1 MNQIKCC
8 GDEVPDKKVVE
19 KVLRSLPQKFEHVV
33 AVIEETK
40 NLRELS
46 VYELM
51 GSLEAHE
58 RRISKYSTPVEQ
70 AFQTKLNISEKK
82 QEQKDRAENNRESYG
97 RGGRSRGR
105 GRGRAGSQFRRDD
118 QFWNRSG
125 NIKGNCYVC
134 KKAGH
139 ESKDCHFRCRRCKI
153 PNHSERD
160 CYYKNKQQQ
169 QQSSQ
174 STVNFSKE
182 NESKQVFYSYF
193 NTVEDMNEVWFL
205 DSGYRNHVTGNKEH
219 FVEIDNSYNSLL
231 ELGDSKKLKIEGKG
245 VVAIKAANGEEKQ
258 INDVVY
264 SPGITQNLL
273 SIGQMMKKGYKITF
287 ADGQCEIID
296 KNEKRIAVVKMTTNN
311 LFPLKMNSC
320 INVALKSEITDEAQL
335 WHLRY
340 GHLNHKGLMLLKENN
355 MVIGLPRIQP
365 TETAFCEGCVY
376 GKQHRFPFPKTSWR
390 AKAPL
395 ELKEKFDEK
404 SEKLVF
410 IGYNNESKGYR
421 LIDPKTNKLVISR
434 DVIFNE
440 NAAWKWENETSQSH
454 PTFSYP
460 EAPVAVPS
468 LNPTNSTA
476 AGSSGTNSENE
487 ISEDETP
494 PQRIDSYLQKNE
506 FAKSSVEPSLYVKKC
521 DADFLVACLY
531 MDDLI
536 YTSTSKALLE
546 EFKKA
551 MMDEFEM
558 TDLGL
563 MKYFLGFQVRQ
574 SKGEI
579 FISQEKYVDDIL
591 KKLHMEK
598 VKAVATPMALNEKLQ
613 QYDGAEKFDSKIYRS
628 LIGSLIYL
636 THTRMDIVQ
645 SVSLLSRNPKAFSL
659 PNQRPHSRS
668 SLPILSALAISVWIS
683 LQPRCRSTNR
693 SSVHPPLLE
702 AIAPLS
708 ASCDL
713 AGQSLSCDTK
723 FPLSSCYSIFL
734 LLSNDVA
741 LLQHCLNDIR
751 K

>member
-1 MNQIKCC
+1 MATSSSSMFFTYSPSQNPIFDGEHYDYWSSQMETIFLSQDLWSIINKDDNSSS
-8 GDEVPDKKVVE
+8 DEGEATTSEE
-19 KVLRSLPQKFEHVV
+19 KGKAVKEI
-33 AVIEETK
+33 VIEKAAKENVMK
-40 NLRELS
+40 DAMALRILQQS
-46 VYELM
+46 
-51 GSLEAHE
+51 
-58 RRISKYSTPVEQ
+58 
-70 AFQTKLNISEKK
+70 
-82 QEQKDRAENNRESYG
+82 QEQKDCAENNRESYG

-105 GRGRAGSQFRRDD
+105 GRGHAGSQFRRDD

-182 NESKQVFYSYF
+182 NESKQVFYSCF

-205 DSGYRNHVTGNKEH
+205 DSGSSNHVTGNKEH

-258 INDVVY
+258 INDVFY
-264 SPGITQNLL
+264 SPCITQNLL
-273 SIGQMMKKGYKITF
+273 SVGQIMKKGYKITF
-287 ADGQCEIID
+287 ADGQCEIVD
-296 KNEKRIAVVKMTTNN
+296 KNEKRIV
-311 LFPLKMNSC
+311 
-320 INVALKSEITDEAQL
+320 
-335 WHLRY
+335 
-340 GHLNHKGLMLLKENN
+340 GLMLLKEKN
-355 MVIGLPRIQP
+355 MVTGLPRIQP
-365 TETAFCEGCVY
+365 TETGFCEGCVY
-376 GKQHRFPFPKTSWR
+376 GKQH
-390 AKAPL
+390 
-395 ELKEKFDEK
+395 
-404 SEKLVF
+404 
-410 IGYNNESKGYR
+410 
-421 LIDPKTNKLVISR
+421 
-434 DVIFNE
+434 
-440 NAAWKWENETSQSH
+440 Q
-454 PTFSYP
+454 
-460 EAPVAVPS
+460 APVAVPS

-494 PQRIDSYLQKNE
+494 PQRYRSLTDIYEQANLALATFEPQNFEEATKEEQWRNAMKEEMLSIERNDT
-506 FAKSSVEPSLYVKKC
+506 SVEPSLYVKKC

-551 MMDEFEM
+551 IMDEFEM

-591 KKLHMEK
+591 KKFHMEK
-598 VKAVATPMALNEKLQ
+598 AKAVATPMALNEKLQ
-613 QYDGAEKFDSKIYRS
+613 QYD
-628 LIGSLIYL
+628 
-636 THTRMDIVQ
+636 VQ
-645 SVSLLSRNPKAFSL
+645 ESSGMTTGDVMPISPICNFTTDFGRHSSSRDRVKVCPENEVS
-659 PNQRPHSRS
+659 
-668 SLPILSALAISVWIS
+668 
-683 LQPRCRSTNR
+683 
-693 SSVHPPLLE
+693 
-702 AIAPLS
+702 
-708 ASCDL
+708 
-713 AGQSLSCDTK
+713 
-723 FPLSSCYSIFL
+723 
-734 LLSNDVA
+734 
-741 LLQHCLNDIR
+741 
-751 K
+751 

>member
-1 MNQIKCC
+1 MGEEPFSCPPINANR
-8 GDEVPDKKVVE
+8 DEDASHLDPGCHLHSSLEQPPSSSLDWE
-19 KVLRSLPQKFEHVV
+19 KFQPNAHFISFLTRLGEEADFSPPQPPISIGRGYMGFDVHHALLKELVRKAV
-33 AVIEETK
+33 SETPLDDNSSSDEGEATTSEEKGKAVKEIVIEKAAKENVMK
-40 NLRELS
+40 DAMALRILQQS
-46 VYELM
+46 
-51 GSLEAHE
+51 AHE
-58 RRISKYSTPVEQ
+58 RRVNKYSTPVEQ

-125 NIKGNCYVC
+125 NIK
-134 KKAGH
+134 
-139 ESKDCHFRCRRCKI
+139 
-153 PNHSERD
+153 
-160 CYYKNKQQQ
+160 
-169 QQSSQ
+169 
-174 STVNFSKE
+174 
-182 NESKQVFYSYF
+182 
-193 NTVEDMNEVWFL
+193 
-205 DSGYRNHVTGNKEH
+205 GNKEH

-287 ADGQCEIID
+287 ADGQCEIVD

-340 GHLNHKGLMLLKENN
+340 GHLNHKGLMLLKEKN
-355 MVIGLPRIQP
+355 MVTGLPRIQP
-365 TETAFCEGCVY
+365 TEIGFCEGCV
-376 GKQHRFPFPKTSWR
+376 
-390 AKAPL
+390 
-395 ELKEKFDEK
+395 
-404 SEKLVF
+404 
-410 IGYNNESKGYR
+410 
-421 LIDPKTNKLVISR
+421 
-434 DVIFNE
+434 
-440 NAAWKWENETSQSH
+440 
-454 PTFSYP
+454 
-460 EAPVAVPS
+460 
-468 LNPTNSTA
+468 
-476 AGSSGTNSENE
+476 
-487 ISEDETP
+487 
-494 PQRIDSYLQKNE
+494 
-506 FAKSSVEPSLYVKKC
+506 SVEPSLYVKKC

-531 MDDLI
+531 VDDLI

-574 SKGEI
+574 SKGEN

-591 KKLHMEK
+591 KKFHMEK
-598 VKAVATPMALNEKLQ
+598 AKAVATPMALNEKLQ

-645 SVSLLSRNPKAFSL
+645 SVSLLSRFMSNPTKTHFAAAKRVL
-659 PNQRPHSRS
+659 RY
-668 SLPILSALAISVWIS
+668 
-683 LQPRCRSTNR
+683 LQEPVDRA
-693 SSVHPPLLE
+693 E
-702 AIAPLS
+702 IAA
-708 ASCDL
+708 ASM
-713 AGQSLSCDTK
+713 AG
-723 FPLSSCYSIFL
+723 
-734 LLSNDVA
+734 A
-741 LLQHCLNDIR
+741 GE
-751 K
+751 